1 MNLKRFIDY
10 QPVDRSSA
18 FQPLILGF
26 AAGILTWLLMLLLD
40 RFILDPLLCTY
51 VTQYCSTSSVVAL
64 VISAIAAH
72 FIALIAL
79 VRTGALRPLL
89 VILAVLATLWGFNQ
103 WLSVMTWWQATLYSG
118 LLSGLAYAYYAW
130 INRLLSFP
138 VALVLTILSIV
149 GARLIFAS
157 F

>member
-1 MNLKRFIDY
+1 MNIKRFIDY

-26 AAGILTWLLMLLLD
+26 AAGILMWLLMLLLD
-40 RFILDPLLCTY
+40 RFILGPLLCTY
-51 VTQYCSTSSVVAL
+51 VTQYCSTSPVVAL
-64 VISAIAAH
+64 VVAGIAAH

-89 VILAVLATLWGFNQ
+89 VILAVLATIWGMHE
-103 WLSVMTWWQATLYSG
+103 WLQALVWWQATLYSG

-138 VALVLTILSIV
+138 VALALTVISIV
-149 GARLIFAS
+149 ASRFIFAS